1 MGPNAPLRT
10 SSAISPIRPFD
21 LKKPGDSNGASRFL
35 RLDNLSGQVFPLF
48 APFVTEPRAVATSFA
63 CCQTYKT
70 IQEAGR
76 YRSQFC
82 NEWTQPPKLLPNRW
96 DNLIKKLSP

>member
-48 APFVTEPRAVATSFA
+48 APFVTEPRAVATGFA
-63 CCQTYKT
+63 CCQSYKPYKKPVATSRGSVT
-70 IQEAGR
+70 IG
-76 YRSQFC
+76 
-82 NEWTQPPKLLPNRW
+82 LNRQSSCEI
-96 DNLIKKLSP
+96 DRTP